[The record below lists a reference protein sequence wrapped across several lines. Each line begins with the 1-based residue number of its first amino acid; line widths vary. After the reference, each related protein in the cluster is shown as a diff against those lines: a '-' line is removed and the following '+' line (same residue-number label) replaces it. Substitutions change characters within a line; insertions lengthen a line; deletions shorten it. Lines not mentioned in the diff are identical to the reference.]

1 MPDNHTIEKNIMS
14 CKPLISGALL
24 NMGGSIFTKTKSCY
38 EISGEEWLRRL
49 DDMQAIGFDLLFIFE
64 GVEEALRRRAI
75 AAPDLLE
82 FIFSECDR
90 RRMEVIISASCSTAW
105 WVGGIDVSREVHL
118 VEATAMEVH
127 KRYGSHPSLGGWYL
141 PYECPMW
148 RGPQGDLYRE
158 LCRAAAES
166 CKDLAPRLPVA
177 ISPFFVPN
185 TTGKCM
191 DFQYYEPMEYTDFWS
206 RVLSDAK
213 IETLAL
219 QDNGGQHLS
228 CFTENET
235 MPYIQAFANAC
246 ANTGTQFWGNV
257 ETGEFPVAD
266 VDDFV
271 RRFGAKEDVNNPE
284 FWKNWRAVPIGRLIR
299 KLKLISPL
307 AARNVSWGFF
317 EFYDPALGMAN
328 RAAYDN
334 YREYYQRTKA
344 ATAT

>member
-1 MPDNHTIEKNIMS
+1 VSKKERLKCQQKSKIMS

-24 NMGGSIFTKTKSCY
+24 NLGRSIFTKTKNCY
-38 EISGEEWLRRL
+38 EITEEEWLRML
-49 DDMQAIGFDLLFIFE
+49 DEMQGVGFNLLFIFQ
-64 GVEEALRRRAI
+64 GVDEAMGRKAI

-90 RRMEVIISASCSTAW
+90 RRMEVIVSASCSDAW

-118 VEATAMEVH
+118 VEATTREIHA
-127 KRYGSHPSLGGWYL
+127 RYGAHPSLVGWYL

-166 CKDLAPRLPVA
+166 CKGLAPRLPVA

-185 TTGKCM
+185 TTGQCM
-191 DFQYYEPMEYTDFWS
+191 DFQYYEPAEYTDFWS

-228 CFTENET
+228 CFTEKDR
-235 MPYIQAFANAC
+235 MPFIEAFAKACKNA
-246 ANTGTQFWGNV
+246 GTQFWGNV

-266 VDDFV
+266 LGDFA
-271 RRFGAKEDVNNPE
+271 RRFGAKGDVNDPN
-284 FWKNWRAVPIGRLIR
+284 FAGNWRAVPIDRLIR
-299 KLKLISPL
+299 KLELISPL
-307 AARNVSWGFF
+307 TVRNVSWGYF
-317 EFYDPALGMAN
+317 EFYNPSEGDLH
-328 RAAYDN
+328 RAAYEG
-334 YREYYQRTKA
+334 YREYYQRTK
-344 ATAT
+344 